1 MNNTSNDNYRGYS
14 EGGKRVSGSQRSA
27 GQRSRDQRSEG
38 QPPRRRRRKK
48 KQSRALYYLILLVL
62 LGILVFSAVKIIS
75 YFKQQADASD
85 AQQEITDNYITP
97 GTTPNS
103 DGDSTGDGDDS
114 SASPS
119 TTDPDTITVD
129 FNSMI
134 ADYPDV
140 VGYIYCANTNLKNPI
155 QYGKGND
162 YYLTHDSKGNTNNNG
177 SIFMEAINSSSFS
190 DGNTIIY
197 GHNMKSGLMFA
208 DLTKYKDKSYYS
220 SHPYIYIYTPSQ
232 NYRLDLYAGFV
243 CEHNDEVYSTSLT
256 QDQLKAMAAKST
268 FVSNIG
274 TPTGKTVTL
283 STCSYEFDNARYV
296 VIGALNPISN

>member
-1 MNNTSNDNYRGYS
+1 MNNTTHDNYPEYP
-14 EGGKRVSGSQRSA
+14 EGGKRASG
-27 GQRSRDQRSEG
+27 G
-38 QPPRRRRRKK
+38 RRRKKK
-48 KQSRALYYLILLVL
+48 KQSRALYYVILLILLGV
-62 LGILVFSAVKIIS
+62 LVFSAVKIIS
-75 YFKQQADASD
+75 YFKQQSDAAD
-85 AQQEITDNYITP
+85 AQQEISDNYITP
-97 GTTPNS
+97 GNSTDDNTDDTQKDNDKDKTTR
-103 DGDSTGDGDDS
+103 T
-114 SASPS
+114 
-119 TTDPDTITVD
+119 PDKETITVNFD
-129 FNSMI
+129 KMV

-177 SIFMEAINSSSFS
+177 SIFVEQVNSGSFS
-190 DGNTIIY
+190 DNNTIIY
-197 GHNMKSGLMFA
+197 GHNMKSGMMFA

-243 CEHNDEVYSTSLT
+243 CEHDDEVYATSLT

-268 FVSNIG
+268 FTSNIG

-296 VIGALNPISN
+296 VIGALNPIN

>member
-1 MNNTSNDNYRGYS
+1 MTNTTNDNYPEYP
-14 EGGKRVSGSQRSA
+14 EGGKRASG
-27 GQRSRDQRSEG
+27 G
-38 QPPRRRRRKK
+38 RRRKKK
-48 KQSRALYYLILLVL
+48 KQSRALYYVILLILLGV
-62 LGILVFSAVKIIS
+62 LVFSAVKIIS
-75 YFKQQADASD
+75 YFKQQSDAAD
-85 AQQEITDNYITP
+85 AQQEISDNYITP
-97 GTTPNS
+97 GNSTDDNTDDTQKDNDKDKTTK
-103 DGDSTGDGDDS
+103 T
-114 SASPS
+114 
-119 TTDPDTITVD
+119 PDEETITVNFD
-129 FNSMI
+129 KMV

-177 SIFMEAINSSSFS
+177 SIFVEQVNSGSFS
-190 DGNTIIY
+190 DNNTIIY
-197 GHNMKSGLMFA
+197 GHNMKSGMMFA

-243 CEHNDEVYSTSLT
+243 CEHDDEVYATSLT

-268 FVSNIG
+268 FTSNIG

-296 VIGALNPISN
+296 VIGALNPIN